1 MPAFSLLKLSDKLAA
16 QGTVTTYGILH
27 PEDLSSAN
35 DIQAVEEQES
45 LSFRYSRVD
54 RFGAVRPITAQLR
67 SGRVITIAWS
77 DGSFDEWRIG
87 VVQDGRGLNGLID
100 VQCVP
105 IWRDCVE
112 RANSTTGKGWVSEV
126 VAGERIFRYEIS
138 DRTPSSILSSFVIPN
153 LPSYITL
160 GM

>member
-54 RFGAVRPITAQLR
+54 RFGAVRPITAA
-67 SGRVITIAWS
+67 GRY
-77 DGSFDEWRIG
+77 
-87 VVQDGRGLNGLID
+87 LIRH
-100 VQCVP
+100 VRRFGHRHRLV
-105 IWRDCVE
+105 
-112 RANSTTGKGWVSEV
+112 
-126 VAGERIFRYEIS
+126 
-138 DRTPSSILSSFVIPN
+138 
-153 LPSYITL
+153 
-160 GM
+160 